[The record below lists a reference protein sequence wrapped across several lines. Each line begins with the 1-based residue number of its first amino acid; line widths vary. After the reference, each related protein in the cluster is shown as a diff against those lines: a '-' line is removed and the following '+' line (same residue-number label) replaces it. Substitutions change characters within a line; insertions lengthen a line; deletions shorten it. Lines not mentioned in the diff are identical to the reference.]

1 MPSGLE
7 CIASSASGSASRRAE
22 ILVSEGSASGAPEQ
36 SARAE
41 SAAPPV
47 PSEPSVPSE
56 LVSGPALSVVSGEP
70 TAAELAA
77 VVVVLAGLAAQA
89 SRAQPA
95 ARPRSQ
101 WAATA
106 RQLRPQ
112 LIAGPGA
119 WKASALPR

>member
-22 ILVSEGSASGAPEQ
+22 ISVSDGSRSGA
-36 SARAE
+36 SA
-41 SAAPPV
+41 
-47 PSEPSVPSE
+47 PSE
-56 LVSGPALSVVSGEP
+56 LSEPQSRPALSVVSGEP

-77 VVVVLAGLAAQA
+77 VVVVLSALAAQA
-89 SRAQPA
+89 SHAQPA

-101 WAATA
+101 WAATT
-106 RQLRPQ
+106 RRLRPQ
-112 LIAGPGA
+112 LIAGQGA